1 MNTVQFEDDYIV
13 LNKEVKINFSDI
25 KKIIYDRE
33 NKIGTII
40 CGDMERQSFE
50 ISLKQAYLLI
60 AFMCTPSE
68 WVNL

>member
-1 MNTVQFEDDYIV
+1 MNSVQFEDDYIV

-25 KKIIYDRE
+25 KKITYDRE
-33 NKIGTII
+33 NKIDTII
-40 CGDMERQSFE
+40 CGDTERQSFE

>member
-1 MNTVQFEDDYIV
+1 MNLVQFEDDYIV

-25 KKIIYDRE
+25 KKITYDRE

-40 CGDMERQSFE
+40 CGDAERQSFE
-50 ISLKQAYLLI
+50 IPLKQAYLLI